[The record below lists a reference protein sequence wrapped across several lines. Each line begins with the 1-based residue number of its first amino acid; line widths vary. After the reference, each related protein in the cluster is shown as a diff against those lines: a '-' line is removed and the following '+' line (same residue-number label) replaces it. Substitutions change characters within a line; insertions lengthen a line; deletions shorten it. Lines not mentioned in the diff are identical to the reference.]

1 MRETDADTG
10 DEVFSE
16 EATAVVRRQIVQMTG
31 RYGSPTHAGA
41 LGLRAADSVIPAPAP
56 TAKNSEHGDK
66 TDVTVT
72 SPAGDSTAERKTK
85 KKRRSG
91 SRKSEEIEAV
101 TAEQVVE
108 GSAVCVASLI
118 DCSIFNVTRYK
129 RTCKQCK

>member
-1 MRETDADTG
+1 MRETDAETG

-31 RYGSPTHAGA
+31 RYGSPTHAAA
-41 LGLRAADSVIPAPAP
+41 LGLRADDSVIPAPAP
-56 TAKNSEHGDK
+56 AAKNSEHGDK

-72 SPAGDSTAERKTK
+72 SPAVAERKTK

-91 SRKSEEIEAV
+91 SRKSEESEAF

-108 GSAVCVASLI
+108 GSAVCVA
-118 DCSIFNVTRYK
+118 
-129 RTCKQCK
+129 